1 MQSCRFVLSLI
12 ASLMLV
18 VACDS
23 NTSSADKTV
32 KAPAVVKPAPLVVE
46 NLQSAKVLVFSK
58 TKGWRHDSIPEGIN
72 TFNKLAQQEG
82 FSVVATEDSAIFNDK
97 DLQQF
102 NAIVFLNT
110 TLDILD
116 ANQELAME
124 RYIQAGGGFVGIHA
138 AADTEW
144 EGDWFWYR
152 NLVGAVFKNHPMQPS
167 NVQQATVKAI
177 TSDSPLLNKISAE
190 YSIADEWY
198 NYRDIYTGLN
208 VLQEVDEKTYQ
219 GGEHGDHHS
228 ITWMHEY
235 DGGRAFYTGMGH
247 RAETFQN
254 AEFQQLLVNGL
265 KYAVG
270 KNYLA
275 GSAPQLN
282 YRNSRPESNR
292 FVKKTLIDNLNEP
305 VKFDFFPNGD
315 ALIALRPGKLV
326 RIDYKTNQLQDAGK
340 VNTTFLS
347 HIELGLVGVTIDP
360 EFPAK
365 PYIYT
370 VYSVQDA
377 EGKLSQQLVRFNWKD
392 NQIDPAS
399 EKMILQ
405 HGVDNSCCHTGGD
418 LQFGKNRE
426 LFYSTGDNT
435 NPHEQDGYNP
445 IDFREDKP
453 HNDALRGAGNTQD
466 LRGKVLRI
474 RVSDD
479 GSYTIPEGN
488 LFKGA
493 AQGRP
498 EIYVMGARN
507 PYTITLDEK
516 TGHLFY
522 GDVGPDGNQTNDM
535 KGSRGFDEV
544 NRVTQAGNFG
554 WPLVIGQNQP
564 YKYYDYVN
572 QKTGDWVDPQAPK
585 NISPRNTG
593 MVDLPPAQPAW
604 IAYPYAVSEEFPEMG
619 SGGRTALVA
628 DVYHSENYPASTNR
642 YPAYYDN
649 KLFIVDFVRS
659 WVKAVSFDS
668 QSGEIFKI
676 EPFAPQI
683 KYALPIDA
691 KFAPD
696 GTLYVLE
703 YGMSWFT
710 QNPDARLSRLEYVG
724 EGNRPPVAKI
734 QLDKTQSSV
743 PVELTAS
750 AQEAYDPDGDKLSLQ
765 WTLACVNAACAEKNL
780 GQSIEQIVSI
790 ADAGRYE
797 LRLKVTDPS
806 GLSSEDKIAVDLGNQ
821 PATIAINLS
830 QNRQFYWP
838 DTKKISY
845 DISINDKEDGVIVQT
860 DGNNPAIVFAVADE
874 AAVAQGHQEVDVAS
888 LANDLIDA
896 NNCLGCH
903 NMDERRIGPSYKE
916 VAAKYKQ
923 DPNALEYLVNKMANG
938 GSGAW
943 GQLNMPAFPGL
954 SEDNRRLLASYILS
968 LANEA
973 PKNLPLKGE
982 VTLPKFDEKNPVNYQ
997 LSVAYL
1003 DKAQGEIPG
1012 INVSERNLWIPSY
1025 HVLNNYLQDDELKNS
1040 LERAHF
1046 NDTDLV
1052 KVEAIAEPIGFA
1064 MGEVD
1069 LTQVKGINLYGF
1081 SGSETSAW
1089 IFEIREGDAKG
1100 PVIATGKAAAKSRE
1114 QIVINSKLD
1123 KPRNGLVPL
1132 YINIISA
1139 EKVHG
1144 YLFTSYIEFVK

>member
-1 MQSCRFVLSLI
+1 MQSCRLVLSLI

-23 NTSSADKTV
+23 NTPSTDK
-32 KAPAVVKPAPLVVE
+32 PASEPTIAKPAPLVVD

-82 FSVVATEDSAIFNDK
+82 FSVVATEDSSIFNDK
-97 DLQQF
+97 DLKQF

-167 NVQQATVKAI
+167 NVQQATVKA
-177 TSDSPLLNKISAE
+177 TMPDSPLLDKIRAE

-219 GGEHGDHHS
+219 GGEHGDHHP

-247 RAETFQN
+247 SAEVFQN

-282 YRNSRPESNR
+282 YKNSRPESNR
-292 FVKKTLIDNLNEP
+292 FVKKTLIDNLDEP

-326 RIDYKTNQLQDAGK
+326 RVDYKTNQLHDAGK

-347 HIELGLVGVTIDP
+347 RIELGLVGVAIDP
-360 EFPAK
+360 EFPTK
-365 PYIYT
+365 PYVYT

-377 EGKLSQQLVRFNWKD
+377 EGKISQQLVRFNWKD
-392 NQIDPAS
+392 NQIDPS
-399 EKMILQ
+399 TEKVVLQ
-405 HGVDNSCCHTGGD
+405 HTVDNNCCHSGGD
-418 LQFGKNRE
+418 LQFGDDRQ
-426 LFYSTGDNT
+426 LYYSTGDNT

-474 RVSDD
+474 RVNDD

-488 LFKGA
+488 LFKDA

-507 PYTITLDEK
+507 PYSITLDKK

-522 GDVGPDGNQTNDM
+522 GDVGPDANQTNDV

-668 QSGEIFKI
+668 QTGEIFKI

-696 GTLYVLE
+696 GTLYMLE

-734 QLDKTQSSV
+734 QLDKTQAAV
-743 PVELTAS
+743 PVDLTAS
-750 AQEAYDPDGDKLSLQ
+750 AQEAYDPDGDKISLQ
-765 WTLACVNAACAEKNL
+765 WTLACVNAVCAEKTL
-780 GQSIEQIVSI
+780 GQSVEQILSI
-790 ADAGRYE
+790 TDAGRYE

-806 GLSSEDKIAVDLGNQ
+806 GLTSEDKIAVDLGNE
-821 PATIAINLS
+821 PATIAMSTS

-838 DTKKISY
+838 DTRKIGY
-845 DISINDKEDGVIVQT
+845 DISISDKEDGVIAQT
-860 DGNNPAIVFAVADE
+860 DANNPAISFAVAE
-874 AAVAQGHQEVDVAS
+874 KAAEGHQQADLAS
-888 LANDLIDA
+888 LAKDLIDA

-903 NMDERRIGPSYKE
+903 NVDERRIGPSYKE

-923 DPNALEYLVNKMANG
+923 DPKALDYLINKIGNG
-938 GSGAW
+938 GNGAW
-943 GQLNMPAFPGL
+943 GELNMPAYPGL
-954 SEDNRRLLASYILS
+954 TEDNRRVLASYVLS

-982 VTLPKFDEKNPVNYQ
+982 VSLPKFDEKNPANYL
-997 LSVAYL
+997 LSVAYT
-1003 DKAQGEIPG
+1003 DKAQGGIPA
-1012 INVSERNLWIPSY
+1012 ISVSQNYLWIPAK
-1025 HVLNNYLQDDELKNS
+1025 HVLDNYLQDDELKNS

-1046 NDTDLV
+1046 NNTDLV
-1052 KVEAIAEPIGFA
+1052 KVEAIAEPIGFS

-1123 KPRNGLVPL
+1123 KPRSGLVPL

-1139 EKVHG
+1139 EKAHG

>member
-1 MQSCRFVLSLI
+1 
-12 ASLMLV
+12 MLAGLV
-18 VACDS
+18 CALTACDPDS
-23 NTSSADKTV
+23 PGATSPADVSASAKEV
-32 KAPAVVKPAPLVVE
+32 PQVVSSL
-46 NLQSAKVLVFSK
+46 SGAKVLVFSK
-58 TKGWRHDSIPEGIN
+58 TKGWRHDSIPEGIS
-72 TFNKLAQQEG
+72 TFEKLAASEQ
-82 FSVVATEDSAIFNDK
+82 FSILSTEDAAIFNDA
-97 DLQQF
+97 DLKQF

-116 ANQELAME
+116 SNQELAME

-152 NLVGAVFKNHPMQPS
+152 NLVGAVFKNHPSQPS
-167 NVQQATVKAI
+167 NVQQAKV
-177 TSDSPLLNKISAE
+177 
-190 YSIADEWY
+190 YSISPEDPILEKIPQDFSLADEWY
-198 NYRDIYTGLN
+198 NYRDMYEGLH

-219 GGEHGDHHS
+219 GGEHGDHHP
-228 ITWMHEY
+228 ITWAHEY
-235 DGGRAFYTGMGH
+235 DGGRAFYTGLGH
-247 RAETFQN
+247 SVETFQN
-254 AEFQQLLVNGL
+254 PTFQQLLVNGL
-265 KYAVG
+265 KYAVA
-270 KNYLA
+270 KNYQTASTPL
-275 GSAPQLN
+275 LN
-282 YRNSRPESNR
+282 YDHSRPESNR
-292 FVKKTLIDNLNEP
+292 FVKKTLIENLDEP

-326 RIDYKTNQLQDAGK
+326 RVDYKTNQLHDAGK
-340 VNTTFLS
+340 VNTTFMS
-347 HIELGLVGVTIDP
+347 RIELGLVGVAIDP
-360 EFPAK
+360 EFPTK
-365 PYIYT
+365 PYVYT

-377 EGKLSQQLVRFNWKD
+377 EGKISQQLVRFNWKD
-392 NQIDPAS
+392 NQIDPS
-399 EKMILQ
+399 TEKVVLQ
-405 HGVDNSCCHTGGD
+405 HTVDNNCCHSGGD
-418 LQFGKNRE
+418 LQFGSDRQ
-426 LFYSTGDNT
+426 LYYSTGDNT
-435 NPHEQDGYNP
+435 NPHEQDGYSP
-445 IDFREDKP
+445 MDFRDDKR
-453 HNDALRGAGNTQD
+453 HNDSLRGAGNTQD

-474 RVSDD
+474 RVNDD

-488 LFKGA
+488 LFKDV

-507 PYTITLDEK
+507 PYTITLDKK

-522 GDVGPDGNQTNDM
+522 GDVGPDANQTNDV
-535 KGSRGFDEV
+535 KGSRGYDEV
-544 NRVTQAGNFG
+544 NRVTHAGNFG
-554 WPLVIGQNQP
+554 WPLVIGKNQP

-668 QSGEIFKI
+668 QTGEIFKI

-734 QLDKTQSSV
+734 QLDKTQAAV
-743 PVELTAS
+743 PVDLTAS
-750 AQEAYDPDGDKLSLQ
+750 AKEAYDPDGDKLSLQ
-765 WTLACVNAACAEKNL
+765 WTLACVNAACAEKPL
-780 GQSIEQIVSI
+780 GQSIEQIVSV
-790 ADAGRYE
+790 AEAGRYE
-797 LRLKVTDPS
+797 LRLKVTDTA
-806 GLSSEDKIAVDLGNQ
+806 GLSSEDKIAIDLGNE
-821 PATIAINLS
+821 PASITMNTS

-838 DTKKISY
+838 DTKKIGY
-845 DISINDKEDGVIVQT
+845 DIKISDKEDGVIAQT
-860 DGNNPAIVFAVADE
+860 DTNNPTISFAVAE
-874 AAVAQGHQEVDVAS
+874 KTAAAEGHQQADLASVAK
-888 LANDLIDA
+888 DLIDA

-903 NMDERRIGPSYKE
+903 NVDERRIGPSYKE

-923 DPNALEYLVNKMANG
+923 DPKAMDYLINKIGNG
-938 GSGAW
+938 GNGAW
-943 GQLNMPAFPGL
+943 GELNMPAFPGL
-954 SEDNRRLLASYILS
+954 TEDNRRVLVSYILS

-982 VTLPKFDEKNPVNYQ
+982 LSLPKFNEKKFNEKNPVNYQ
-997 LSVAYL
+997 LSVAYT
-1003 DKAQGEIPG
+1003 DKAQGGIPA
-1012 INVSERNLWIPSY
+1012 ISVSQHYLWMPAK
-1025 HVLNNYLQDDELKNS
+1025 HLLDNYLQDDELKNS

-1052 KVEAIAEPIGFA
+1052 KLEAIAEPIGFSL
-1064 MGEVD
+1064 GHVD
-1069 LTQVKGINLYGF
+1069 LTQVKDINLYGF

-1089 IFEIREGDAKG
+1089 TFEIREGDAKG

-1123 KPRNGLVPL
+1123 KPRKGLVPL

-1139 EKVHG
+1139 EKAHG